1 MQVPYTGG
9 VVSTVPSLSF
19 PSERTMGKQRAN
31 RRPRETRPH
40 VDADRKTPPT
50 TAHNPALRAGDK
62 DALVATSTEIKARAQ
77 AAWERGDEEEALK
90 LEQEYRDQLLLE
102 ASECEESSD
111 EAHRRSL
118 LIQAK
123 ERGWLSGGV
132 GIEDDMQP
140 FFDAAQKRR
149 MAFPS

>member
-1 MQVPYTGG
+1 
-9 VVSTVPSLSF
+9 
-19 PSERTMGKQRAN
+19 MGKQRAN
-31 RRPRETRPH
+31 RRPREAQPRFIGEEE
-40 VDADRKTPPT
+40 KFPT
-50 TAHNPALRAGDK
+50 KPQQQQVQARSPANSI
-62 DALVATSTEIKARAQ
+62 TSTEIKARAQ
-77 AAWERGDEEEALK
+77 AAWERGDEEEALR

-111 EAHRRSL
+111 EAHRRRL

>member
-1 MQVPYTGG
+1 
-9 VVSTVPSLSF
+9 
-19 PSERTMGKQRAN
+19 MGKQRAN
-31 RRPRETRPH
+31 RRPREIRQH
-40 VDADRKTPPT
+40 IDADRKTPPP
-50 TAHNPALRAGDK
+50 TAHNPASLRAGDK
-62 DALVATSTEIKARAQ
+62 DALVATSTEIKARAK
-77 AAWERGDEEEALK
+77 AAWERGNEEEALK

-102 ASECEESSD
+102 ASEREGSSD

-118 LIQAK
+118 LIRAREQS
-123 ERGWLSGGV
+123 WFSGGV